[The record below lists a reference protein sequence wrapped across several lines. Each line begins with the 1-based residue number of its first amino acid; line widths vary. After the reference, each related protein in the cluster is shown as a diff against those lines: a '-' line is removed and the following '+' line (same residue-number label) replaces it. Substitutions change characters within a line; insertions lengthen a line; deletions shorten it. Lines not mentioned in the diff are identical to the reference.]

1 MLLWDVLYKVSIRSV
16 AGSTDVQVEGI
27 TIDSREVKK
36 DFVFVAVKG
45 AGADGHQFIDK
56 AIINGAIAIV
66 CEELPPRIE

>member
-1 MLLWDVLYKVSIRSV
+1 M
-16 AGSTDVQVEGI
+16 QVEGI